1 MGGDSLVSAGPGSG
15 HRLSMLSTELEHR
28 RGVSCVETPGLKLL
42 PEAEASVAPGKRC
55 CSARPGRP
63 SGAGKMAVW
72 GLVRQP
78 VQLCPTIRSR
88 RATLNKA
95 LSPNRIYMLRDEKRH
110 RPDLTG
116 PLPETHRC
124 GPLPPGRCAELVRAS
139 AGSENGRWTADAAC
153 CLLQKRTPSPR
164 CQVSRE
170 ITFLVTSLIYW
181 RFEVQSLKARWLSSP
196 SAGQQASGP
205 PVSEPAATAVGT
217 P

>member
-1 MGGDSLVSAGPGSG
+1 MGGDSHVSAGPGSG

-42 PEAEASVAPGKRC
+42 PEAEASVAPSKRC

-95 LSPNRIYMLRDEKRH
+95 LSPNRIYTLRDEKRH

-116 PLPETHRC
+116 LLPETHRC
-124 GPLPPGRCAELVRAS
+124 GPLPPAAVRSSSGPAQALRTD
-139 AGSENGRWTADAAC
+139 AG
-153 CLLQKRTPSPR
+153 LRTP
-164 CQVSRE
+164 
-170 ITFLVTSLIYW
+170 
-181 RFEVQSLKARWLSSP
+181 
-196 SAGQQASGP
+196 
-205 PVSEPAATAVGT
+205 PAASCRREPLPPGAKSQEK
-217 P
+217 